1 MTRQEKSGEMSNI
14 IVQDPETIVPR
25 ALRYDRGTVT
35 QLVGP
40 EIGARHVDVHINT
53 IRAGSIPG
61 PYHLHT
67 TAENVY
73 YVLRGTA
80 TIRSRQSESAVPP
93 GHAVFIPPGVPH
105 AISNR
110 ESEDLVIIE
119 IYAPAEADFREVA
132 MEEM

>member
-1 MTRQEKSGEMSNI
+1 MTRQETAGEMSNL
-14 IVQDPETIVPR
+14 IVRNPETIAPR
-25 ALRYDRGTVT
+25 GLRYDRGTVI

-40 EIGARHVDVHINT
+40 EIGARHVDLHINT
-53 IRAGSIPG
+53 IRAGSAPG
-61 PYHLHT
+61 PYHLHG

-73 YVLRGTA
+73 YVLRGMA
-80 TIRSRQSESAVPP
+80 TVCSRQSESTVPP